1 METKDPTN
9 QIPEQENTPEKE
21 ENVANAVNENQKIEE
36 PTTSDEKLQDVENEA
51 QDAEPDKESTSDDLT
66 QELLA
71 QTNEV
76 EPSPEKPEELIPE
89 AVDKATES
97 TTLPEEKQVE
107 SDIPE
112 VLKEK
117 SVETET
123 PENLKK
129 MSDEPED
136 SENSEAEAISEIP
149 VMQDEKVEEKEESA
163 AEILEEPKEE
173 DVEIIP
179 GTVPKPE
186 IQKADEVSDTLTEE
200 PPVEEAG
207 KIADAAMETIDEE
220 MEAIGSD
227 NKEISPETEEAV
239 VTSSSEMEAIG
250 SDEKKSS
257 QETIEDV
264 TASSVAVEETG
275 SQEEVEIVSQKE
287 EPESTEGS
295 AEVSEE
301 EPVKVAAEDA
311 EQKDDDEEDDE
322 VDEEESEEIYQNLS
336 RDELVDL
343 MEATVQE
350 QDVQAIKVK
359 VALIKVAYLQKEKEE
374 EQSQYDLFV
383 KQGGVPEDYSPE
395 ADQLSERFQ
404 MAFNV
409 YREKK
414 QQYNEELEKEKFT
427 NLEAKKRILEEL
439 KALISSE
446 ETLKKTYDDFKT
458 LQDQWK
464 QIGMVPKNEVNQLWQ
479 NYHFLVE
486 KFFDKVKIN
495 KELKDLD
502 LKKNLERKI
511 ELCEKAE
518 ELLLETSIIKSF
530 KQLQQYHEEW
540 KEIGPAPQDK
550 RDEIW
555 ERFKIASDQINDR
568 RREYYSKKQTELE
581 SNYLAKSA
589 LCENAEKL
597 ISTTPETLRQWQNR
611 TSEINDLL
619 RVWKTIG
626 LAPKKVNNEI
636 WVRFKT
642 CLDSHFTS
650 YKEFLSRMKDYQLN
664 NYNLKLDLCAQ
675 AEAIKNSTDW
685 RNTTQE
691 LIQLQREWKSIGPV
705 PRKHSDKIWKR
716 FRTACD
722 EFFQRKSEYFSNL
735 ADVEQ
740 ANMQKKEELIKKL
753 EDFEF
758 SDNRSQ
764 NLETLK
770 NFQREWLEI
779 GHVPIR
785 EKDRLQNAFRSV
797 LNKHFGKLKIDAS
810 EVNALHYK
818 NRLETIKDKPDAG
831 RMLSR
836 ERNSLQIGINKLQED
851 ILLWENNI
859 GFLAESKNANI
870 VKVEF
875 QKKIDKAK
883 QELALMEAKLRYLRD
898 I

>member
-1 METKDPTN
+1 MNSMETKDPTN
-9 QIPEQENTPEKE
+9 QTPEQENTPEKE
-21 ENVANAVNENQKIEE
+21 ENIASSVNKNQEVEE
-36 PTTSDEKLQDVENEA
+36 PSAGDEKLQNDESEA
-51 QDAEPDKESTSDDLT
+51 LQAASEELAPDD
-66 QELLA
+66 QMHELA
-71 QTNEV
+71 DETNEV
-76 EPSPEKPEELIPE
+76 EPTSVKSEEVTPEATEAEAESPTQTEEKRAESVVPESLDEKP
-89 AVDKATES
+89 A
-97 TTLPEEKQVE
+97 
-107 SDIPE
+107 
-112 VLKEK
+112 
-117 SVETET
+117 ETET
-123 PENLKK
+123 PESLEE
-129 MSDEPED
+129 MQDEPAEP
-136 SENSEAEAISEIP
+136 ENAEAEPASETP
-149 VMQDEKVEEKEESA
+149 LMQDEKIEENEELA
-163 AEILEEPKEE
+163 AEISEKPKEADE
-173 DVEIIP
+173 EIIP
-179 GTVPKPE
+179 AAVSEPE
-186 IQKADEVSDTLTEE
+186 ITKAEEVAEPGIEE
-200 PPVEEAG
+200 PLAGDIENEVEEA
-207 KIADAAMETIDEE
+207 KETVEE
-220 MEAIGSD
+220 GV
-227 NKEISPETEEAV
+227 EI
-239 VTSSSEMEAIG
+239 IG
-250 SDEKKSS
+250 SDEK
-257 QETIEDV
+257 ETPSKTLEEV
-264 TASSVAVEETG
+264 VASSGEVEETG
-275 SQEEVEIVSQKE
+275 QQEEVDIAAKKE
-287 EPESTEGS
+287 EPGSTKDS
-295 AEVSEE
+295 KEVLEKG
-301 EPVKVAAEDA
+301 PAKVAAEDL
-311 EQKDDDEEDDE
+311 EQKEENDDEDE
-322 VDEEESEEIYQNLS
+322 DEEESEEIYQNLS
-336 RDELVDL
+336 RAELVDL

-350 QDVQAIKVK
+350 PDVQAIKVK

-374 EQSQYDLFV
+374 EQTRYDKFL
-383 KQGGVPEDYSPE
+383 KEGGVPEDYSHKP
-395 ADQLSERFQ
+395 DQLSDRFQ

-414 QQYNEELEKEKFT
+414 HQYNEELEKEKFT
-427 NLEAKKRILEEL
+427 NLEAKKKILEEL

-502 LKKNLERKI
+502 LKKNMERKI
-511 ELCEKAE
+511 ELCEKTE

-540 KEIGPAPQDK
+540 KEIGPVPQDK

-568 RREYYSKKQTELE
+568 RREYYNKKQTELE
-581 SNYLAKSA
+581 SNYLAKTA
-589 LCENAEKL
+589 LCEKAEKL

-611 TSEINDLL
+611 TSDINELL

-650 YKEFLSRMKDYQLN
+650 YKEFLSRMKDFQLN

-753 EDFEF
+753 EKFEF

-770 NFQREWLEI
+770 NFQREWLKI

-818 NRLETIKDKPDAG
+818 NRLENIKDKPDAG
-831 RMLSR
+831 RVLNR
-836 ERNSLQIGINKLQED
+836 ERNALQIGINKLQED

-875 QKKIDKAK
+875 QKKIDSAK
-883 QELALMEAKLRYLRD
+883 QELALMEAKLRY
-898 I
+898 IKEM